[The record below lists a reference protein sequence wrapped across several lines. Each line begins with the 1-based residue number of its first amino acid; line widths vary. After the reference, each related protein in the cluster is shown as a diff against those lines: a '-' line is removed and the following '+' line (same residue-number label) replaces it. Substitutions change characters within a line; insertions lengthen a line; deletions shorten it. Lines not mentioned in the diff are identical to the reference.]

1 MSKKVKLLVA
11 VVAIALLYKTLSGN
25 SETVEVE
32 YDAE

>member
-11 VVAIALLYKTLSGN
+11 LVAIALLYKTVAGG